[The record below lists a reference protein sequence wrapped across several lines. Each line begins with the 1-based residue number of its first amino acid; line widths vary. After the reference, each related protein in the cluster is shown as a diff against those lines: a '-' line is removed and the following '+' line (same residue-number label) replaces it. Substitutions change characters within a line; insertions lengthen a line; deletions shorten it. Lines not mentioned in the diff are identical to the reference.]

1 MIKKPSILKLRNTK
15 NGSGCRSKG
24 LKTVNKNEFKKK
36 RKKKRRKKVV
46 CRKAEAEASRQ
57 MRARA
62 VVTIHRRKNS
72 RSLS

>member
-24 LKTVNKNEFKKK
+24 LTTVNKNEFKKK

-62 VVTIHRRKNS
+62 VVTILWKKKS
-72 RSLS
+72 GSSS